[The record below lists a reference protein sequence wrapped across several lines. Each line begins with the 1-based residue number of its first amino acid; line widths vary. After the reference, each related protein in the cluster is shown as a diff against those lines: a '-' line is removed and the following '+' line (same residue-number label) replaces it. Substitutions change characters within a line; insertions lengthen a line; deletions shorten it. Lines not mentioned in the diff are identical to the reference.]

1 MGTDHH
7 DATAWDPA
15 RAARRLWLRFE
26 PIHAV
31 SYFASECD
39 ERYRALGLKGFWM
52 GYFASRSAPFGRCS
66 PELANATFFNFRP
79 SMAERALP
87 DAWTFASPE
96 AVLTARLEGSVAAL
110 RRALG
115 DRAEG
120 PDLGEAAD
128 LAEAAANAA
137 RASNAGRPLFAALSA
152 LPRPADPLAR
162 LWHAATLLR
171 EHRGDGHVAASVA
184 AGLDGLGA
192 HVTFVATG
200 AVPRT
205 RLQGARGWTDEE
217 WDDAEARL
225 TSTGWL
231 RDGALTEDGARRR
244 AEVEATT
251 DELASAPWAVL
262 GAEAADRLGHLLDP
276 LARAVVASG
285 AVPFPNP
292 IGVPSAVDGAPET
305 AV

>member
-31 SYFASECD
+31 TYFAPECD

-137 RASNAGRPLFAALSA
+137 RASNAASARGGPSSIRAASSTPSSSSRRSPGSSA
-152 LPRPADPLAR
+152 SRRPAAAR
-162 LWHAATLLR
+162 P
-171 EHRGDGHVAASVA
+171 SI
-184 AGLDGLGA
+184 
-192 HVTFVATG
+192 
-200 AVPRT
+200 
-205 RLQGARGWTDEE
+205 
-217 WDDAEARL
+217 
-225 TSTGWL
+225 
-231 RDGALTEDGARRR
+231 ARR
-244 AEVEATT
+244 
-251 DELASAPWAVL
+251 AS
-262 GAEAADRLGHLLDP
+262 H
-276 LARAVVASG
+276 
-285 AVPFPNP
+285 
-292 IGVPSAVDGAPET
+292 
-305 AV
+305 